1 MAQSKPY
8 QPILLR
14 LLHGLTAILVLL
26 ALDTGFWVYDIY
38 DGRWGRLGLPRIEA
52 MQGIHGTI
60 ALTFFLL
67 LPFFAVYSF
76 RLGDRRLLQPNSF
89 VQLRQLGKPI
99 WWVSAHRLINTGMLL
114 AGTLA
119 VVTGRMMKEE
129 WLPAGKI
136 NHQAYLVHLVAWGIM
151 FVAVA
156 LHLLLGI
163 KVGGVPLLAS
173 MISLQQREGDR
184 PQNWLQ
190 GFQRQ
195 QSLLLKSLE
204 IIVGL
209 GVLFALVIP
218 LFSL

>member
-76 RLGDRRLLQPNSF
+76 RLGDRRLLQPNSL
-89 VQLRQLGKPI
+89 VQLRQVGKSI
-99 WWVSAHRLINTGMLL
+99 WWVSAHWLINTSMLL

-129 WLPAGKI
+129 WLPAGEL
-136 NHQAYLVHLVAWGIM
+136 NHFAYFGHLLAWVVMLG
-151 FVAVA
+151 ALA

-173 MISLQQREGDR
+173 MISFQQREGDR

-204 IIVGL
+204 VIVGL
-209 GVLFALVIP
+209 GVLFALVVP

>member
-76 RLGDRRLLQPNSF
+76 RLGDRRLLQPNSLA
-89 VQLRQLGKPI
+89 QLRQVGKSI
-99 WWVSAHRLINTGMLL
+99 WWVSAHRLINTSMLL

-129 WLPAGKI
+129 WLPAGEL
-136 NHQAYLVHLVAWGIM
+136 NHFAYFGHLLAWVVMLG
-151 FVAVA
+151 ALA

-173 MISLQQREGDR
+173 MISFQQREGDR

-204 IIVGL
+204 VIVGL
-209 GVLFALVIP
+209 GVLFALVVP

>member
-38 DGRWGRLGLPRIEA
+38 DGRWGRLGLPQIEA

-76 RLGDRRLLQPNSF
+76 RLGDRRLLQPNF
-89 VQLRQLGKPI
+89 LTQLKQLGKPI

-119 VVTGRMMKEE
+119 VITGRMMKEE
-129 WLPAGKI
+129 WLPAGEL
-136 NHQAYLVHLVAWGIM
+136 NHFAYLGHLLAWGIM
-151 FVAVA
+151 FGALA

-173 MISLQQREGDR
+173 MVSLGKREGDR
-184 PQNWLQ
+184 PKNWLQ
-190 GFQRQ
+190 GFQQR

-209 GVLFALVIP
+209 GVLFALVVP
-218 LFSL
+218 LFNF